1 MTLLKQKNKDTIKE
15 LKMKKQIILVLISV
29 LFLSCKKEKKT
40 EVPLEVK
47 SVVVSN
53 FLKDVNS
60 LIDVKNPIKQF
71 QEAAVKLGTKKI
83 EFNKDNIAEV
93 LKEAENYDTMVIV
106 VLNHTIVKV
115 DSIKKCKSSGSW
127 SVCMPYAKGFVK
139 KGELIYIED
148 YCNNIIGRADSQ
160 KRTAYFFK

>member
-1 MTLLKQKNKDTIKE
+1 LILLKQKNKDTIKA
-15 LKMKKQIILVLISV
+15 LKMKKQIILVLINI
-29 LFLSCKKEKKT
+29 LFLSCNKEKKT
-40 EVPLEVK
+40 ETPLEVK

-60 LIDVKNPIKQF
+60 LIDVKNPIKKF
-71 QEAAVKLGTKKI
+71 KEEVAKLGIKKI
-83 EFNKDNIAEV
+83 EFNKDNIAEI
-93 LKEAENYDTMVIV
+93 LKEAENYSTMVIV

-115 DSIKKCKSSGSW
+115 HDVKKCKSSGSW
-127 SVCMPYAKGFVK
+127 AVCMPYAKGFVK

>member
-1 MTLLKQKNKDTIKE
+1 
-15 LKMKKQIILVLISV
+15 MKKQIILVLISV

-40 EVPLEVK
+40 EAPLEVK

-60 LIDVKNPIKQF
+60 LKDVKNPIKKF
-71 QEAAVKLGTKKI
+71 QEEVAKLGIKKI
-83 EFNKDNIAEV
+83 EFSKDNIAEV
-93 LKEAENYDTMVIV
+93 LKETENYSTMVIV
-106 VLNHTIVKV
+106 VLDHTIVKI
-115 DSIKKCKSSGSW
+115 DSIKNCKNSGSW
-127 SVCMPYAKGFVK
+127 SVCMPYAKGFMK

-160 KRTAYFFK
+160 KRIAYFFK